1 MICDYWRDMKAKKYF
16 HIGILLS
23 PVDSLPIFQGIS
35 MYAPYL
41 AVLSF
46 FIFYLKSN
54 KCLHE
59 LKYGTIPFLIALFIT
74 FTLIYSFYKG
84 LFIYHDFKGFYNYS
98 VQLVIAIIL
107 YKSFNCYFES
117 LSDSYY
123 IETFAD
129 CFIKYSLPII
139 LIGILE
145 IILLPFKNLY
155 SSIMSVFSWRFTDRL
170 QLVSGEPAWASRFIL
185 SFISFIPLAN
195 FKRHKKDYLLIISL
209 LILLFTGS
217 TLGIICVLVYFI
229 TAYVTKKNILYCCL
243 IILFGLLVTPIIY
256 NNLNDYTKS
265 RIELLSKLDSS
276 DVETLA
282 VNAGSGSVM
291 ARLGNPVLAVSMGND
306 NFLLGV
312 GGGYYYINH
321 YKYMNRVFPNALFIK
336 NIYETGT
343 TPKNLF
349 ARIYAET
356 GIIGIS
362 IVILA
367 LIWLYNNKI
376 HNNLLRGIYI
386 TMILLTLNFDSL
398 FHIYPLLLFCFLLNI
413 PTRNKITICAEH

>member
-1 MICDYWRDMKAKKYF
+1 M
-16 HIGILLS
+16 LS
-23 PVDSLPIFQGIS
+23 PVDSLPLFQGIS

-46 FIFYLKSN
+46 FIFYLKST
-54 KCLHE
+54 
-59 LKYGTIPFLIALFIT
+59 KYLRQSKYRTIPFLIALFIT

-98 VQLVIAIIL
+98 VQLIIAIIL
-107 YKSFNCYFES
+107 YKSFNCYFKS
-117 LSDSYY
+117 LSNSYY

-129 CFIKYSLPII
+129 CFIKYSFPII
-139 LIGILE
+139 LIGVLE
-145 IILLPFKNLY
+145 MILLPFKNLY
-155 SSIMSVFSWRFTDRL
+155 SSVMSIFSWRFTDRL

-185 SFISFIPLAN
+185 TFISFIPLAN
-195 FKRHKKDYLLIISL
+195 FEHKKKNYLLILAL

-217 TLGIICVLVYFI
+217 TLGIICVIVYFI
-229 TAYVTKKNILYCCL
+229 IAYITQKNILYGCL
-243 IILFGLLVTPIIY
+243 IILLGLLASPIIY
-256 NNLNDYTKS
+256 NQLNDYTKA

-282 VNAGSGSVM
+282 VSAGSGSVM
-291 ARLGNPVLAVSMGND
+291 ARLGNPVLAINMGND
-306 NFLLGV
+306 NFLFGV

-321 YKYMNRVFPNALFIK
+321 YKYMDRVFPNALNIK

-356 GIIGIS
+356 GFLGIS

-376 HNNLLRGIYI
+376 HNNLLRGIYFS
-386 TMILLTLNFDSL
+386 MILLTLNFDSL
-398 FHIYPLLLFCFLLNI
+398 FHIYPLMLFCFLLNI
-413 PTRNKITICAEH
+413 PSQNQITTHTEH